1 MPEEIS
7 SSEKI
12 VGFDEIRGDPNF
24 IWILLGGLLWLL
36 GTYAWL
42 LAPPMITAG
51 FALTC
56 SASAVTAQKRS
67 IANAWPAMLAGG
79 IIYMIGLYIAILVPI
94 IGGLIAPFFTVPG
107 GVMIIFFAIPLALQR
122 GEVPVVKDLQERF
135 DSKDEKEKPEATETE
150 ADSESSE

>member
-24 IWILLGGLLWLL
+24 IWILLGGALWLL
-36 GTYAWL
+36 GSFAWL

-51 FALTC
+51 FALTV

-67 IANAWPAMLAGG
+67 ITNAWPAMLAGG

-94 IGGLIAPFFTVPG
+94 IGGLIAPFFIVPG
-107 GVMIIFFAIPLALQR
+107 SVMIIFFAIPLALQR

-135 DSKDEKEKPEATETE
+135 ESEEEKEKPDTTETE